1 MKKTVFAAMLLL
13 PGLSFAQNG
22 TPKIPLDE
30 NGIGYQFPEC
40 MRAGP
45 VCDLFPQNPPPTKSA
60 RIMAYK
66 SGASSLTIEISNDFL
81 TEEKQVAIIGKLLKD
96 VKPNEEVKARM
107 DVNFPV
113 SPELLKALNID
124 ATLNT
129 IKMGSYPVELAE
141 KHILL
146 KFELTSK

>member
-13 PGLSFAQNG
+13 PGLSFAQNS
-22 TPKIPLDE
+22 TPKVPLNE

-45 VCDLFPQNPPPTKSA
+45 VCDLFPQNPPQPKNA

-81 TEEKQVAIIGKLLKD
+81 TEEKQLAIIGKLLKD
-96 VKPNEEVKARM
+96 VRSNEQVQARM
-107 DVNFPV
+107 DANFPV
-113 SPELLKALNID
+113 STELLQALNID

-129 IKMGSYPVELAE
+129 IKMGSYPVEIAE

>member
-13 PGLSFAQNG
+13 PGLTFAQNS
-22 TPKIPLDE
+22 TTKVPLDE

-45 VCDLFPQNPPPTKSA
+45 VCDLFPQNPPPPKNA

-66 SGASSLTIEISNDFL
+66 TGPSSLTIEISNDFL
-81 TEEKQVAIIGKLLKD
+81 SEEKQVAIIGKLLKD
-96 VKPNEEVKARM
+96 VKANEEVKTRM
-107 DVNFPV
+107 EVNFPV
-113 SPELLKALNID
+113 SSELLKALNID
-124 ATLNT
+124 ANLNT
-129 IKMGSYPVELAE
+129 IKMGNYPVELAE